1 MLAYESKDE
10 CAGCNACLN
19 ICPENAITMLA
30 DDEGFL
36 YPHTDEELCSQ
47 CGLCQQIC
55 PFKSS
60 FKIKGNYDVPKVYAV
75 KHRDDQVR
83 MNSSSG
89 GMFTAISDYV
99 LGIGGVVYGAA
110 FDNQYRVCHQ
120 KAVTTEERNRFRG
133 SKYVQ
138 SDLNDVFAD
147 IKAELKTGQTVLFTG
162 TPCQNA
168 GLSAFLMKKYEN
180 LILCDIV
187 CHGTPSPLIFKEYI
201 GYCEMKSRSQII
213 GYYCRYK
220 GNGWHSHTEKAIC
233 ANGKEDSQSPL
244 SQSYKNIFYSHTALR
259 PSCHNCKF
267 CRFTRPSDIT
277 IADFWGIERSMPD
290 FDDNK
295 GVSLV
300 LINSPKGKNLFGNLA
315 EQIEWRTSN
324 TCECLQHNLQAPS
337 QASPY
342 REQFW
347 KEYHANGIEY
357 ILKKYGGLGAKQS
370 AKRFIRIGLDKT
382 GLLPLVR
389 KVMGR

>member
-110 FDNQYRVCHQ
+110 FDNQYMVCHQ

-187 CHGTPSPLIFKEYI
+187 CHGTPSPLLWYEYVGFLEKRNKSKLKSYSFRHKGIGWRGYNVKAVFEDGNSKLNTPEVLTYTSIF
-201 GYCEMKSRSQII
+201 GS
-213 GYYCRYK
+213 
-220 GNGWHSHTEKAIC
+220 
-233 ANGKEDSQSPL
+233 DL
-244 SQSYKNIFYSHTALR
+244 ALR
-259 PSCHNCKF
+259 SSCYNCKF
-267 CRFTRPSDIT
+267 ANLHRPSDIT

-315 EQIEWRTSN
+315 EQIELRPSN
-324 TCECLQHNLQAPS
+324 TRECLQHNLQAPT
-337 QASPY
+337 ALPPR

-347 KEYHANGIEY
+347 QDYHANGIEF